1 MSLVLTVVALA
12 ALPLQAAAQA
22 PQTDTTFAVTQG
34 TRLRMNNQG
43 GDIIVRAWDR
53 SQVRVQANHSRRTTV
68 VITQAGAVVE
78 VSGRSSR
85 GPGNMVDY
93 QITVPSWMALELGGM
108 YAYID
113 VEGVRGAVVAETL
126 EGDITIKAPAE
137 QVKASTT
144 NGKIS
149 VEGARGRVEVHSTSE
164 SIRIVDVQG
173 DLFVEGLSG
182 SILLGGIRARTVEA
196 ETLSGNLIYEG
207 SIVDGGRYSFLTHS
221 GNISLSVAEA
231 TNATISTAIG
241 SGRVSATFPLPT
253 SERPGRRRQT
263 FRLGSGS
270 AAVEAETFSGNVQMF
285 RPTELQE
292 RLRLAQER
300 EAERQRL
307 KQEARQ
313 RARPEDGSRH
323 EEAHALHIEPRS

>member
-12 ALPLQAAAQA
+12 ALPLQAAGQA
-22 PQTDTTFAVTQG
+22 PQTDTTFAVAPG

-43 GDIIVRAWDR
+43 GDIVVRAWDR
-53 SQVRVQANHSRRTTV
+53 NQVRVQASHSRRTSV
-68 VITQAGAVVE
+68 VITQSGAVVE
-78 VSGRSSR
+78 VDGRSSR
-85 GPGNMVDY
+85 GPGSMVDY
-93 QITVPSWMALELGGM
+93 QITVPAWMALELGGM

-113 VEGVRGAVVAETL
+113 VEGVRGSVFAETL
-126 EGDITIKAPAE
+126 EGDITIKAPAD

-144 NGKIS
+144 NGKIL

-182 SILLGGIRARTVEA
+182 NILLGGIRARTVEA

-231 TNATISTAIG
+231 TNATISAAVG

-263 FRLGSGS
+263 IRLGSGS
-270 AAVEAETFSGNVQMF
+270 AVVEAETFSGNVQMF
-285 RPTELQE
+285 RPAELQE

-300 EAERQRL
+300 EAERERL
-307 KQEARQ
+307 KAEARQ
-313 RARPEDGSRH
+313 RARPEDESRH
-323 EEAHALHIEPRS
+323 EEAHALHLEPRS

>member
-12 ALPLQAAAQA
+12 ALPLQAAGQA

-53 SQVRVQANHSRRTTV
+53 NQVRVQASHSRRTTV
-68 VITQAGAVVE
+68 VIIQTGAVVE
-78 VSGRSSR
+78 VDSRSNR

-93 QITVPSWMALELGGM
+93 QLTVPAWMALELGGM

-113 VEGVRGAVVAETL
+113 VEGVRGAVFAETL
-126 EGDITIKAPAE
+126 EGDITIKAPAD

-149 VEGARGRVEVHSTSE
+149 VEGARGRVEAHSTSE

-270 AAVEAETFSGNVQMF
+270 AVVEAETFSGNVQLF

-300 EAERQRL
+300 EAERERL
-307 KQEARQ
+307 RQEAKQ
-313 RARPEDGSRH
+313 RAKPEGESRH
-323 EEAHALHIEPRS
+323 EEAHAFHIEPRS

>member
-1 MSLVLTVVALA
+1 MLLVLTVVALA
-12 ALPLQAAAQA
+12 ALPLQAAGQG

-53 SQVRVQANHSRRTTV
+53 NQVRVQANHSRRTSV
-68 VITQAGAVVE
+68 EVMQSGAVVE
-78 VSGRSSR
+78 VRGRSSR
-85 GPGNMVDY
+85 GLGNMVDY
-93 QITVPSWMALELGGM
+93 QITVPSWMALEVGGM

-113 VEGVRGAVVAETL
+113 VEGVRGAVIAQTL
-126 EGDITIKAPAE
+126 EGDITIKAPAD

-164 SIRIVDVQG
+164 SIRIADVQG
-173 DLFVEGLSG
+173 DLFVEGVSG
-182 SILLGGIRARTVEA
+182 NIQLTGIRARTVEA

-207 SIVDGGRYSFLTHS
+207 SILDGGRYSFLTHS
-221 GNISLSVAEA
+221 GNISLSVAET

-253 SERPGRRRQT
+253 TERPGRRRQT

-270 AAVEAETFSGNVQMF
+270 AVVEAETFSGNVQMF
-285 RPTELQE
+285 RPAELQE
-292 RLRLAQER
+292 RLRLAQQRESER
-300 EAERQRL
+300 ERL

-313 RARPEDGSRH
+313 RARPEDGPRH
-323 EEAHALHIEPRS
+323 DETHALHIEPGS

>member
-1 MSLVLTVVALA
+1 MWLVLTVVALA
-12 ALPLQAAAQA
+12 ALPLQAAGQA
-22 PQTDTTFAVTQG
+22 PQTDTTFAVAQG

-53 SQVRVQANHSRRTTV
+53 SQIRVQANHSRRTSV
-68 VITQAGAVVE
+68 VVTQSGAVVE
-78 VSGRSSR
+78 LGARSSR

-93 QITVPSWMALELGGM
+93 QITVPAWMPLELGGM

-113 VEGVRGAVVAETL
+113 VEGVRGSVIAETL
-126 EGDITIKAPAE
+126 EGDITIKAPAD

-164 SIRIVDVQG
+164 SIRVVDVQG
-173 DLFVEGLSG
+173 DLLVEGVSG
-182 SILLGGIRARTVEA
+182 NILLGGIRARTVEA
-196 ETLSGNLIYEG
+196 ETLSGNVIYEG
-207 SIVDGGRYSFLTHS
+207 SLVDGGRYLFLTHS

-270 AAVEAETFSGNVQMF
+270 AVVEAETFSGNVQMF
-285 RPTELQE
+285 RPAELQE
-292 RLRLAQER
+292 RLRLAQQRETER
-300 EAERQRL
+300 ERA
-307 KQEARQ
+307 KQEAKQ
-313 RARPEDGSRH
+313 RAKPDDDSRH
-323 EEAHALHIEPRS
+323 DEAHALHIEPRS

>member
-22 PQTDTTFAVTQG
+22 PPTDTTFAVTQG

-53 SQVRVQANHSRRTTV
+53 NQVRVQAHHSRRTTV
-68 VITQAGAVVE
+68 AIRQTGAVVE
-78 VSGRSSR
+78 VAGRSSQ
-85 GPGNMVDY
+85 GPGSMVDY
-93 QITVPSWMALELGGM
+93 QITVPAWMALELAGM

-113 VEGVRGAVVAETL
+113 VEGVRGAVFAETL

-221 GNISLSVAEA
+221 GNISLSVAEN

-270 AAVEAETFSGNVQMF
+270 AVVEAETFSGNVQMF

-300 EAERQRL
+300 ETERERL